1 MLKEYQDF
9 VLEKL
14 DNYLKVLREEYFI
27 EKNTVE
33 FHKRKGIE
41 NTIKRYCQ
49 ETWDKLYESGHL
61 PTLRDKNGQIQ
72 APNYLNKKDGLG
84 NIIPNICLKVP
95 TGGGKTLLGVC
106 AVERINAN
114 YFSKTTGLPGT
125 GLVLWIVPTDAI
137 YQQTIKNFKN
147 KSHNYR
153 KVFERASAGRVKILE
168 KTDAFSR
175 QDLQEYLCVM
185 VIMLQSTNREKTKEY
200 LKVFKDSG
208 HFMNFFHPSNDHPQ
222 TEKLLAKYPNLDWY
236 GDEIKLGGFKRRYIK
251 QSLGNAIR
259 LTRPIVVLDEG
270 HRAYSQKARDTLTG
284 LNPKFILEL
293 SATPQQH
300 LSNVLVNVSG
310 LRLKEEEMIKM
321 PINLTTLDRTDWKK
335 TLCLAYDQLKDLE
348 QHAKTYHHQ
357 SQKYIRPIMLIQVE
371 RTSEDQQDKKF
382 IHAENVR
389 KYLVETLG
397 VDNQSIR
404 AKTAEKNE
412 LKDENLLS
420 NTSPVKF
427 ILTKQA
433 LQEGWD
439 CPFAYVLVILANTQS
454 KTALTQ
460 LIGRILRQPYAKSTP
475 IKALN
480 ESYVFCY
487 NQAVSD
493 VVSGITKGLQQEGM
507 DDLVDHIKFDN
518 DQLTRQTIPRRKQFK
533 DTSIFLPRVLHKDM
547 GAWRPII
554 YEADILRHL
563 DFSKLSYNKGNAF
576 LPANLNA
583 FKSSHIQLDIGQD
596 QESFIHLSS
605 ATQKRQNISS
615 LDFTYMVK
623 RLSNIIPNPW
633 QAARIL
639 EETIK
644 ALKLKGISEEQIHLN
659 KAYLID
665 AMERDLQDQIYQ
677 QSENL
682 FKEKLTRGEVCFK
695 IFKNSIDLNWK
706 MAHNIDFLISKED
719 QVLRR
724 RNAEPLQL
732 TLFEKTYEKH
742 YNHFEKNVA
751 WYLDEDEAVKYWH
764 RMIAKTGDYHI
775 QGWQK
780 RKVYPDFLACIDESH
795 SQKTKL
801 SVLETKGEHLKGNE
815 DTKYKDKLFGL
826 LEQYANN
833 PTDFGTVETGTV
845 ETGTVETGTVE
856 TGTVETGTSETAS
869 KEEEKMIFKI
879 LMERNW
885 KEKMQ
890 IIHTTR
896 CKK

>member
-14 DNYLKVLREEYFI
+14 NNYLNTLSQQYLI
-27 EKNTVE
+27 EKDTVE
-33 FHKRKGIE
+33 FHKSKGRE
-41 NTIKRYCQ
+41 ASIKEYCQ
-49 ETWDKLYESGHL
+49 KTWTQLHESGQL
-61 PTLRDKNGQIQ
+61 PTLKDKNGQIQ
-72 APNYLNKKDGLG
+72 TPNYLNKKDGLG
-84 NIIPNICLKVP
+84 NIIPNICFKVP
-95 TGGGKTLLGVC
+95 TGGGKTLLGIC

-114 YFSKTTGLPGT
+114 YFSKTT

-147 KSHNYR
+147 RSHTYR

-185 VIMLQSTNREKTKEY
+185 VIMLQSTNRETKES
-200 LKVFKDSG
+200 LRVFKNSG
-208 HFMNFFHPSNDHPQ
+208 HFINFFPPPNDHPQ
-222 TEKLLAKYPNLDWY
+222 TEKLLAQYSNLDWY
-236 GDEIKLGGFKRRYIK
+236 GDEIQLGGFKKRYIT

-270 HRAYSQKARDTLTG
+270 HKAYSQKARETLIG
-284 LNPKFILEL
+284 LNPKFILEM

-321 PINLTTLDRTDWKK
+321 PINVTTIPQTDWKK
-335 TLCLAYDQLKDLE
+335 TLCLAYEKLKELE
-348 QHAKTYHHQ
+348 QHAKTYCHQ
-357 SQKYIRPIMLIQVE
+357 SQKYIRPIMLVQVE

-389 KYLVETLG
+389 KYLVEKLG
-397 VDNQSIR
+397 VHTQAIR

-420 NTSPVKF
+420 DTSPVQF

-439 CPFAYVLVILANTQS
+439 CPFAYILVILANTQS

-460 LIGRILRQPYAKSTP
+460 LIGRILRQPYAKNTP
-475 IKALN
+475 IEALN

-487 NQAVSD
+487 NQVVSD
-493 VVSGITKGLQQEGM
+493 VVSGIKKGLQQEGM
-507 DDLVDHIKFDN
+507 DDLIDHVKCN
-518 DQLTRQTIPRRKQFK
+518 EGPVTKKTIPRRKQFK
-533 DTSIFLPRVLHKDM
+533 NTSIFLPRVLHKDNRF
-547 GAWRPII
+547 WRPLI

-563 DFSKLSYNKGNAF
+563 DFSNLSYNKGNIF
-576 LPANLNA
+576 LPANLNSL
-583 FKSSHIQLDIGQD
+583 KSSHIQLDIGED
-596 QESFIHLSS
+596 QKSFINSS
-605 ATQKRQNISS
+605 FVTKKRQNISS

-633 QAARIL
+633 QATRIL

-644 ALKLKGISEEQIHLN
+644 ALQLKGLSEEQIYLN

-665 AMERDLQDQIYQ
+665 SMERDLQQQIYQ

-682 FKEKLTRGEVCFK
+682 FKNKLSRGEICFK
-695 IFKNSIDLNWK
+695 IFKDSIDLNWE
-706 MAHNIDFLISKED
+706 MAHTIDFLISDND
-719 QVLRR
+719 QPLRR
-724 RNAEPLQL
+724 KDIEPLQL
-732 TLFEKTYEKH
+732 TFFEKTYERH
-742 YNHFEKNVA
+742 YNHFEKRVT
-751 WYLDEDEAVKYWH
+751 WYLDEGEAVKYWH
-764 RMIAKTGDYHI
+764 KMVARTGDYHI

-780 RKVYPDFLACIDESH
+780 RKIYPDFLACIDESH
-795 SQKTKL
+795 SQKKKL
-801 SVLETKGEHLKGNE
+801 SVLETKGEHLKDND
-815 DTKYKDKLFGL
+815 DTIYKDQLFSL
-826 LEQYANN
+826 LQKYVNN
-833 PTDFGTVETGTV
+833 PIDAGSV
-845 ETGTVETGTVE
+845 
-856 TGTVETGTSETAS
+856 ETAS
-869 KEEEKMIFKI
+869 KDEEKMIFKI
-879 LMERNW
+879 LMESSWRKNMIQDVTQTENLW
-885 KEKMQ
+885 LKNLDYNDK
-890 IIHTTR
+890 R
-896 CKK
+896 Y